1 MPGGAWKSGGHF
13 PEDQPKDSPYKGKKS
28 KASYLSETELRD
40 IAYDLLLEGGTR
52 HQIIRTIHREN
63 YENSWDECEQAYY
76 NAAEFLRKEQIETRE
91 ILLDTIQAT
100 RLMSIGKA
108 ARRGQFMAMAAL
120 LRDAGAVIGEAER
133 EQQSTAVELKLTVQ
147 PPPDTLPRGSETTPG
162 PSEPINVTPVEP
174 EEQKEEP
181 TAKVPRRIQTEL
193 FPE

>member
-1 MPGGAWKSGGHF
+1 MGGAWQSAGHF
-13 PEDQPKDSPYKGKKS
+13 PEDQPTGTPYKGKKS
-28 KASYLSETELRD
+28 KASYRSKEELRD

-63 YENSWDECEQAYY
+63 YENTWDECEQSYY
-76 NAAEFLRKEQIETRE
+76 DAAAFLKQEQIETRE

-108 ARRGQFMAMAAL
+108 ARRGQYMAMAAL

-147 PPPDTLPRGSETTPG
+147 PPPETLPGSAETTPG
-162 PSEPINVTPVEP
+162 PKDPIDVTPVEP

-181 TAKVPRRIQTEL
+181 KAEGPRRIQTEL

>member
-1 MPGGAWKSGGHF
+1 MDGAWKSAGHF
-13 PEDQPKDSPYKGKKS
+13 PEDQPPGTPFKGKKS
-28 KASYLSETELRD
+28 KASYRSSEELRD

-63 YENSWDECEQAYY
+63 YENSWDECEQSYY
-76 NAAEFLRKEQIETRE
+76 DAAAFLKQEQIETRE

-108 ARRGQFMAMAAL
+108 ARRGQYMAMAAL

-147 PPPDTLPRGSETTPG
+147 PPVEGLNPG
-162 PSEPINVTPVEP
+162 PSDPITVDQY
-174 EEQKEEP
+174 QKKKKRYCQNQKP
-181 TAKVPRRIQTEL
+181 HGVC
-193 FPE
+193 